1 MVTTDGGEL
10 EVLIGAGADAGET
23 LLLVGRPRADGRV
36 LVRAW
41 LAGEWGREPEAHD
54 RSVADLL
61 HEIERAV
68 RQGRS
73 VRPEVGAVRDWLEV
87 R

>member
-1 MVTTDGGEL
+1 VVTHGGGEL
-10 EVLIGAGADAGET
+10 EVLIGAGGEAGET
-23 LLLVGRPRADGRV
+23 LLLVGRPRADGHV

-41 LAGEWGREPEAHD
+41 PDGEWGREPEARD
-54 RSVADLL
+54 RSAADVL

-73 VRPEVGAVRDWLEV
+73 VRPEVGAVRNWLEA

>member
-1 MVTTDGGEL
+1 MTTGGGEL
-10 EVLIGAGADAGET
+10 EVLIGAGADTGET
-23 LLLVGRPRADGRV
+23 LLLVGRPRPDGHV

-41 LAGEWGREPEAHD
+41 PGGEWAREPEARE
-54 RSVADLL
+54 RSVADVLR
-61 HEIERAV
+61 EIEGAV

-73 VRPEVGAVRDWLEV
+73 VRPEVGAVRDWLEM

>member
-1 MVTTDGGEL
+1 MVTSGGGEL
-10 EVLIGAGADAGET
+10 EVLIGAGRDAGET
-23 LLLVGRPRADGRV
+23 LLLVGRPRADGHV

-41 LAGEWGREPEAHD
+41 PAGEWAREPEARE
-54 RSVADLL
+54 RSASDLL

-73 VRPEVGAVRDWLEV
+73 VRPDVGAVRDWLEA

>member
-1 MVTTDGGEL
+1 MVTTGGGEL
-10 EVLIGAGADAGET
+10 EVLIGPGVDAGET
-23 LLLVGRPRADGRV
+23 LLLVGRRRADGRV

-41 LAGEWGREPEAHD
+41 PGGAWAREPEARE
-54 RSVADLL
+54 RSVADVLR
-61 HEIERAV
+61 EIEGAV

-73 VRPEVGAVRDWLEV
+73 VRPEVGAVREWLEV

>member
-1 MVTTDGGEL
+1 MVTAGGGEL
-10 EVLIGAGADAGET
+10 EVLIGAGAEAGET

-41 LAGEWGREPEAHD
+41 PGGEWGREPEARE
-54 RSVADLL
+54 RSASDLL
-61 HEIERAV
+61 NEIERAV

-73 VRPEVGAVRDWLEV
+73 VRPEVGAVRHWLET

>member
-1 MVTTDGGEL
+1 MVTTGGGEL
-10 EVLIGAGADAGET
+10 EVLIGAGDDTGET
-23 LLLVGRPRADGRV
+23 LLLVGRPRVDGRV

-41 LAGEWGREPEAHD
+41 PDGEWGREPEARQ
-54 RSVADLL
+54 RSASDVL

-73 VRPEVGAVRDWLEV
+73 VRPEVDAVRNWLET